1 MTFNIYNGF
10 YIVGILGVCLIISYF
25 LVRHITKDDKK
36 GKESKHQNH

>member
-10 YIVGILGVCLIISYF
+10 YIVGILGVLWVISYF

-36 GKESKHQNH
+36 DEGHNKE